1 MRSVTILM
9 NCLYQNFNLYQAE
22 FVDKQSNKAEGGH
35 YMLVSLTEF
44 DLDNL
49 YLYFQTRLQSN
60 FVNIIIFLT

>member
-9 NCLYQNFNLYQAE
+9 NCFYQNFNLYQAE

-49 YLYFQTRLQSN
+49 YLYFQTS
-60 FVNIIIFLT
+60 IEKTSI

>member
-35 YMLVSLTEF
+35 HMLVSLIKF

-49 YLYFQTRLQSN
+49 YLYFQTS
-60 FVNIIIFLT
+60 IEKTSI